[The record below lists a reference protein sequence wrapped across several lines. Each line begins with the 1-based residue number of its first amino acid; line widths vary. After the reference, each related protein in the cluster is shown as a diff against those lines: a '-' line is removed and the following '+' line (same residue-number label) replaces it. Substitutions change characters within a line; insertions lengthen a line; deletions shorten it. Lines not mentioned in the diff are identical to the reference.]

1 MIDFRTARS
10 HATAHRRLRASGL
23 RAPDAWS
30 ASACDRT
37 SCPASSCHDA
47 KVVARPPTE
56 HPRMSSPDF
65 RSNRPAKSR
74 SSLRHLCLTSRDFV
88 PWRFL
93 DAGQLSL
100 RSLFVAGV
108 QKPSHN
114 QTQAPQQRSRI
125 ECIIPSANVRG
136 ATSHYSETR
145 VIVVECEVPSESA
158 PGKTLIDR
166 ADFSDAYRAPQ

>member
-1 MIDFRTARS
+1 TTLKLWLGHQPSIQEC
-10 HATAHRRLRASGL
+10 LR
-23 RAPDAWS
+23 
-30 ASACDRT
+30 
-37 SCPASSCHDA
+37 
-47 KVVARPPTE
+47 
-56 HPRMSSPDF
+56 
-65 RSNRPAKSR
+65 
-74 SSLRHLCLTSRDFV
+74 LTSDQTGQPNPV
-88 PWRFL
+88 AHCVTSARFL

-108 QKPSHN
+108 QKPSDN

-136 ATSHYSETR
+136 ATAHYSETR
-145 VIVVECEVPSESA
+145 VIVVESEVPSESA